1 MSLVMLRPLQK
12 KRYNAILVTLVCYG
26 PLLVLFG
33 GLTYWIV
40 S

>member
-1 MSLVMLRPLQK
+1 MDPVMLRPLQK

-26 PLLVLFG
+26 PIFALFG
-33 GLTYWIV
+33 GLAYWIL

>member
-1 MSLVMLRPLQK
+1 MIPIMPRPMQK

-26 PLLVLFG
+26 PILVVVG
-33 GLTYWIV
+33 GLVALVI